1 MRKLVIVALSIM
13 MLMAFVACEPDAVGS
28 NVSRTSVD
36 DVNEEMKEFM
46 TSFFAVNNQ
55 FNNEHVVTDA
65 EVLEKMTD
73 SSFDSMYI
81 DLGSFGEIKS
91 VKISGI
97 EYTDDNNTIIPV
109 SVGMGA
115 FYRNVPVYKV
125 DEETGNLLVNR
136 ASLLFTI
143 IAGEPVV
150 VNGVSYDDYNVG
162 TVEEKKIV
170 ADSIYFGEEKVTAEE
185 SGESY
190 TITVDEKN
198 TKLNYKYEGWAET
211 DKIYVITRD
220 TETGAVTQNSL
231 LVSESS
237 GVYAYLTVWDAEVT
251 EAGTKHMIK
260 EGFVLSEGDELKCS
274 YKFNLTVE
282 FKGSTEV

>member
-1 MRKLVIVALSIM
+1 MKVGKVSMNNKEMNILVTIPPNNILYLKTMLLSLFENNNDVLINVFLLHSFISEKDIRDLNKFIMKYQNKL
-13 MLMAFVACEPDAVGS
+13 F
-28 NVSRTSVD
+28 
-36 DVNEEMKEFM
+36 
-46 TSFFAVNNQ
+46 
-55 FNNEHVVTDA
+55 
-65 EVLEKMTD
+65 
-73 SSFDSMYI
+73 
-81 DLGSFGEIKS
+81 
-91 VKISGI
+91 
-97 EYTDDNNTIIPV
+97 
-109 SVGMGA
+109 
-115 FYRNVPVYKV
+115 VYKV